1 MRTKY
6 PDGSKKNIN
15 TRNQLNSAINCI
27 EELGW
32 FFDQKKINLIRIL
45 PELLRENIN
54 SQVNIV
60 AGQFVSP
67 DPNKHF
73 LIGVLPRLF
82 QDKNLFP
89 TNEDIAEFAN
99 SALNLKVSR
108 QEKRSKYELIGLIV
122 CETNNLNEEK
132 LSELVSALSAITGN
146 EDKMK
151 KIIEARK
158 EGTFSWNEAIKN
170 LTSAASND

>member
-1 MRTKY
+1 MKIKITKTTNKTMH
-6 PDGSKKNIN
+6 SSNK
-15 TRNQLNSAINCI
+15 LSSAINFI

-32 FFDQKKINLIRIL
+32 FFDSKRVNQLRNL
-45 PELLRENIN
+45 PDLLRECIN
-54 SQVNIV
+54 TEMNLV

-89 TNEDIAEFAN
+89 TNEDIADFAVTV
-99 SALNLKVSR
+99 LKLKVNRS
-108 QEKRSKYELIGLIV
+108 EKRSKYELIGLIV
-122 CETNNLNEEK
+122 CETNNLDEMNLSK
-132 LSELVSALSAITGN
+132 LVAALSLLTGN
-146 EDKMK
+146 DNRMK

-158 EGTFSWNEAIKN
+158 SNSFSWNEIITE
-170 LTSAASND
+170 LTTTDNND